1 MHKVMEV
8 LPMVSDVLMVISFI
22 IFLIM
27 KAIPV
32 ISQMHG
38 CVYLSEHKSN

>member
-22 IFLIM
+22 IFLLM
-27 KAIPV
+27 KVIPV

-38 CVYLSEHKSN
+38 CVCLREHEYN

>member
-8 LPMVSDVLMVISFI
+8 LPMVSDVLMVISFV

-38 CVYLSEHKSN
+38 CVSLRAHESN